1 MYENESVSQTPLI
14 NTEKGKDKT
23 LHGPLSLYQMDL
35 NTVLKFRH
43 KIKPKKKKDMP
54 TKSNWKTLWLI
65 Y

>member
-43 KIKPKKKKDMP
+43 KIKPKKKDMP
-54 TKSNWKTLWLI
+54 TKSN
-65 Y
+65 